1 MLFLGAH
8 AQQFMTTLPR
18 LAQDFDRGEAGEHC
32 LLGGIARVVLKRI
45 QQLSDVIGL
54 VVLDRFITN
63 KRYKQTQAVFGIEHV
78 FGASPHAPHFTDVDG
93 GAL

>member
-1 MLFLGAH
+1 M
-8 AQQFMTTLPR
+8 
-18 LAQDFDRGEAGEHC
+18 
-32 LLGGIARVVLKRI
+32 LKRI